1 MNDLLL
7 LAMLLGG
14 PQHGYALKKAA
25 GLITGQTD
33 MHNNLVYP
41 LLRRFVREGWV
52 TQKKAAGE
60 RGQTRQVYSLTAL
73 GRRALLARLC
83 DFDESAASSG
93 DQFRLRVGMFS
104 LLDASS
110 RAAILDKREA
120 YLRWSAERFGPLE
133 SGMEIGTYGRE
144 VVRFMRQ
151 QINAELAWIEQLR
164 HMDRG
169 QKRKAQTN
177 KE

>member
-7 LAMLLGG
+7 LAILLRG
-14 PQHGYALKKAA
+14 PQHGYALKKQA

-73 GRRALLARLC
+73 GRQTLVARLC
-83 DFDESAASSG
+83 DYNESAVSST
-93 DQFRLRVGMFS
+93 DQFRLRVGMFPV
-104 LLDASS
+104 LDLAS
-110 RAAILDKREA
+110 RDAILEKREA
-120 YLRWSAERFGPLE
+120 YLRRRVERLGPIE
-133 SGMEIGTYGRE
+133 SGMEIGAYGRE
-144 VVRFMRQ
+144 VVRFLRQ
-151 QINAELAWIEQLR
+151 QTDAELTWIGKLR
-164 HMDRG
+164 RMGRSS
-169 QKRKAQTN
+169 KRKAAAN
-177 KE
+177 EE